1 MFTGCGLLT
10 TVPFFNTSAV
20 TTMTSMFNSCIALN
34 TVPLFVTSAVT
45 TMQSM
50 FASCSS
56 LTTVPLFDTSA
67 VTDMASMFTGCR
79 NLTAVP
85 ALVTTAVTSSSR
97 FSNMF
102 QNCPNLASIK
112 AEEFQFTFSVA
123 NCKLSGAALD
133 EIYTN
138 LPTVTSQTITVSGNY
153 GVNADTPGI
162 ATGKGWTVTG

>member
-1 MFTGCGLLT
+1 MF
-10 TVPFFNTSAV
+10 
-20 TTMTSMFNSCIALN
+20 LN
-34 TVPLFVTSAVT
+34 C
-45 TMQSM
+45 Q
-50 FASCSS
+50 
-56 LTTVPLFDTSA
+56 
-67 VTDMASMFTGCR
+67 
-79 NLTAVP
+79 
-85 ALVTTAVTSSSR
+85 
-97 FSNMF
+97 
-102 QNCPNLASIK
+102 NLASIK